1 MSKLDARIATAPDR
15 WLLLVHQI
23 PAKPA
28 YLRVKVWRRLQSI
41 GAVAVKNAVYA
52 LPAGEQAQED
62 FAWLLQEIV
71 EGGGEAMICEARLVD
86 GLSDEQVRGLFNAA
100 RDQDYDA
107 LAKEARALA
116 AELRRKTGPQ
126 QRAE

>member
-1 MSKLDARIATAPDR
+1 MSKLEARIATAPDR

-62 FAWLLQEIV
+62 FAWLLREIA

-86 GLSDEQVRGLFNAA
+86 GLTDEEVRGLFTAA

-116 AELRRKTGPQ
+116 AGLRRKAGP
-126 QRAE
+126 